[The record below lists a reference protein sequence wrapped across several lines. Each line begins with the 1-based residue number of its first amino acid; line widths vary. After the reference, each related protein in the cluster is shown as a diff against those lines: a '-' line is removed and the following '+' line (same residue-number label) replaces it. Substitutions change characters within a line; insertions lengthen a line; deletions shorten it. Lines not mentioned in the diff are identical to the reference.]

1 MVPHELLLAIYVVFY
16 FQEEDNMKNEEI
28 TGYTDLRQELF
39 QLRLKL
45 RELESDETKE
55 EDKEQI
61 KAQITETRRK
71 IAKLLFKEEEK
82 NVKKNYSN
90 KLNKEVLI
98 NTLYDFHFKYIA
110 SLIENKKITNC
121 DMNPVSWT

>member
-1 MVPHELLLAIYVVFY
+1 
-16 FQEEDNMKNEEI
+16 MKNEEI

-82 NVKKNYSN
+82 KKG
-90 KLNKEVLI
+90 K
-98 NTLYDFHFKYIA
+98 
-110 SLIENKKITNC
+110 
-121 DMNPVSWT
+121 